1 MAIEQG
7 IQYLQHMGADHIC
20 KVCIHRGGSCCT
32 GCRHLTNG
40 IGCQLRNISCTAW
53 LCGFLKY
60 VLYEMGVL
68 QEWNDFWDQIPGQD
82 FRQDFTPAYIRIR
95 QPLLSYNIEALSLAL
110 AADLEEIARTN
121 VGMNFVALRERIDKN
136 ISLIHKQK
144 YPKKRMKYVRNIQI
158 ISKPFRQ
165 FKAALADMRAHG
177 ITEVLVSD
185 SQNKY

>member
-1 MAIEQG
+1 LRVISRDMVIDQG

-20 KVCIHRGGSCCT
+20 KVCIHNGGSCCT

-40 IGCQLRNISCTAW
+40 VGCQLRNTSCTAW

-68 QEWNDFWDQIPGQD
+68 QEWDDFWDQVPGQD

-95 QPLLSYNIEALSLAL
+95 HPLLSYNIEALSLAL
-110 AADLEEIARTN
+110 VADLEEIARTN
-121 VGMNFVALRERIDKN
+121 VGINFIALRERIDKN
-136 ISLIHKQK
+136 IALIHKQR

-165 FKAALADMRAHG
+165 FKAALADMRARG
-177 ITEVLVSD
+177 ITEV
-185 SQNKY
+185 